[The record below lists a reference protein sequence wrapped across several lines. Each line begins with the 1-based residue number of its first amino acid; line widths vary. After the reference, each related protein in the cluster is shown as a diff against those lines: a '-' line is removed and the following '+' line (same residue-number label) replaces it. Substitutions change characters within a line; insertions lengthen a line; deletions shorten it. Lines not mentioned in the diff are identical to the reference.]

1 MTGGIINLIMILLKP
16 LLSWKILFH
25 LFFHRIF
32 RPRFY
37 ARIMLREGGLVCT
50 NGAASWSSRR
60 IVLSEKTTGWEVF
73 LIYHCYWVFSFQ
85 LGWYSNILMIFHYV
99 LAHPLKKTVL
109 WMNPI
114 RDLKLA
120 VNIHRGK
127 KTRYKIWRKN
137 NRRRYNIWRKV
148 QIFESHLQNSLQL
161 TNWLFLAF
169 EGKILNW
176 EQKGFYC
183 KVGKVKS
190 WIKSEKFPLE
200 NNKENYWSIEETS
213 LIEDIA

>member
-1 MTGGIINLIMILLKP
+1 MAGGIINLIMILKP

-50 NGAASWSSRR
+50 NGAAFWSSRR

-99 LAHPLKKTVL
+99 LAHPLKKQFSEWIQSVI
-109 WMNPI
+109 WSSQSIFIEARRHDI
-114 RDLKLA
+114 RFGGRITGGDITSDAKSKYLNHISRIHFNWPTDCSWHLKAKFWTGSRKDFIAKWERSNLEL
-120 VNIHRGK
+120 NLRSFHWKIIKQIIDPLK
-127 KTRYKIWRKN
+127 KPGW
-137 NRRRYNIWRKV
+137 
-148 QIFESHLQNSLQL
+148 
-161 TNWLFLAF
+161 
-169 EGKILNW
+169 
-176 EQKGFYC
+176 
-183 KVGKVKS
+183 
-190 WIKSEKFPLE
+190 
-200 NNKENYWSIEETS
+200 
-213 LIEDIA
+213 

>member
-1 MTGGIINLIMILLKP
+1 MAGGIINLIMILLKP

-50 NGAASWSSRR
+50 NGAAFWSSRR

-85 LGWYSNILMIFHYV
+85 LGWYPNILMIFHYV

-137 NRRRYNIWRKV
+137 NRRRYNIWRKNIWITSPEFTSTDQLIV
-148 QIFESHLQNSLQL
+148 LGIWRQNSELR
-161 TNWLFLAF
+161 A
-169 EGKILNW
+169 
-176 EQKGFYC
+176 
-183 KVGKVKS
+183 
-190 WIKSEKFPLE
+190 
-200 NNKENYWSIEETS
+200 
-213 LIEDIA
+213 